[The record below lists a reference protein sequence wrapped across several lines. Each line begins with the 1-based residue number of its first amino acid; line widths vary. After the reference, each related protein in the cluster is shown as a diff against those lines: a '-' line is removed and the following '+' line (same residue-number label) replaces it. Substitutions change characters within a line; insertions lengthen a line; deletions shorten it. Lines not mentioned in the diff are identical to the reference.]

1 MTFSWDDE
9 SDLKNYEGS
18 MSKFVV
24 AGIIQIET
32 IVKVDR
38 IPIEYA
44 PVTSAPNTIFTSAGG
59 DAFNESLALRWLG
72 DKVDLLS
79 VVGRNQDMS
88 VLNPTDREVTL
99 NTDYILPI
107 IDSTPTQVVLYDKDR
122 QEQIFEDIKG
132 LREAEY
138 RMSMVPPMVAGCDI
152 VVLSNANFCRPFI
165 EVAKQYNKK
174 IAVNI
179 HTYLTEKEKYNVDFL
194 ENASILYFSDDTI
207 KSDPFDFVR
216 DIADRYN
223 TDIIILGQG
232 SKGLILYD
240 RQKDINVHY
249 DTVKTNE
256 VVNTTGAGNAMF
268 ACFLHY
274 YQETGDSVLAI
285 KNAMLFASY
294 KIGYMGTSNGFMTV
308 EQLEQWRSLI
318 WGSATPA
325 V

>member
-1 MTFSWDDE
+1 M
-9 SDLKNYEGS
+9 NR
-18 MSKFVV
+18 FVV
-24 AGIIQIET
+24 AGVTQIET
-32 IVKVDR
+32 IVKVDH
-38 IPIEYA
+38 IPIGYS
-44 PVTSAPNTIFTSAGG
+44 PITSVPETIFTSAGG
-59 DAFNESLALRWLG
+59 DAFNESLAFTWLG
-72 DKVDLLS
+72 DKVELLS

-88 VLNPTDREVTL
+88 VFNPVDREVTL

-107 IDSTPTQVVLYDKDR
+107 IDNTPTQVVLYDKDR
-122 QEQIFEDIKG
+122 KEQIFEDIKG
-132 LREAEY
+132 LRNAEY
-138 RMSMVPPMVAGCDI
+138 RMSMVPPMVGSSDM

-165 EVAKQYNKK
+165 GVAKEFDKK

-179 HTYLTEKEKYNVDFL
+179 HTYIPEKEKYNVDFL

-207 KSDPFDFVR
+207 ETDPFDFVKS
-216 DIADRYN
+216 IADKYG

-240 RQKDINVHY
+240 RRENINVHY

-256 VVNTTGAGNAMF
+256 VINTTGAGNALF

-274 YQETGDSVLAI
+274 YQETGNSKLAI

-308 EQLEQWRSLI
+308 EQLEQWGNLI
-318 WGSATPA
+318 WGSGKAEI
-325 V
+325 